1 MFPPGI
7 NPETWLVLH
16 KVREGELLREA
27 RVARHLKQARANRR
41 RASYGLIAR
50 SGDLLVS
57 LGLRLKARA
66 VAEHPEHG
74 SGAAYQAYASFSRMP
89 NSGPLRAGS

>member
-7 NPETWLVLH
+7 NPDTYLALH

-27 RVARHLKQARANRR
+27 RIALHLKQARGNRR
-41 RASYGLIAR
+41 HASYGLIGR

-66 VAEHPEHG
+66 VAEHPELG
-74 SGAAYQAYASFSRMP
+74 SGAASQTYMSFSRMP
-89 NSGPLRAGS
+89 SSGPLRAGS

>member
-7 NPETWLVLH
+7 NPEMCLVLH

-27 RVARHLKQARANRR
+27 RIARHLEQARGNGR

-50 SGDLLVS
+50 TGDLLVS

-66 VAEHPEHG
+66 ATQHPELG
-74 SGAAYQAYASFSRMP
+74 SGAASQTYVSFSRMP
-89 NSGPLRAGS
+89 SSGPLRAGS